1 MSDRSVLILGV
12 KSDIGLAVAYRF
24 AKAGFDLQFAGRGL
38 DSINT
43 TVSDIELR
51 YRVTV
56 SKHEFDILELT
67 NYEQFI
73 KSLPGLP
80 DVAICAVGL
89 LGEQSE
95 SEYDIRAAILVLRSN
110 FEGPANLMG
119 ALANEFKKRQSGC
132 LVGISSVAGE
142 RGRST
147 NYIYGSAK
155 AGFTAYLSGLRNRMH
170 PYGVHVVTVLP
181 GFVKTKMTRHLKL
194 PRFLTASPQR
204 VANDIYYAVLKKKDL
219 VYSFRVWRLV
229 MLAIRLTP
237 ESIFKR
243 MKL

>member
-1 MSDRSVLILGV
+1 MNFFNS
-12 KSDIGLAVAYRF
+12 
-24 AKAGFDLQFAGRGL
+24 
-38 DSINT
+38 
-43 TVSDIELR
+43 
-51 YRVTV
+51 
-56 SKHEFDILELT
+56 
-67 NYEQFI
+67 
-73 KSLPGLP
+73 SLFRASP
-80 DVAICAVGL
+80 VGL